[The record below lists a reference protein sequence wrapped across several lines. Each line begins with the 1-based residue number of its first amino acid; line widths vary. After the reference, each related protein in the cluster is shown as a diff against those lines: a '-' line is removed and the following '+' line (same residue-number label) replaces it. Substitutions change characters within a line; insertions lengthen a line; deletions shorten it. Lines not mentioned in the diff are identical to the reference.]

1 MERNN
6 HGKNYSTTSKAY
18 KNFMEALVRR
28 KVSNPGLHA
37 TLYFD
42 AFWLEALSINKDS
55 IINRKLVDARA
66 SRGFTEWRDQ
76 QKAFGLLDWVENGSH
91 FGNGVRYIPGPITL
105 KYLNALTITNAQ
117 IATKADVIDVR
128 DQVDL
133 LGQRVSKLE
142 SALGKLID
150 LKDPPVTG
158 EKIEFYT
165 SNPEALLN

>member
-6 HGKNYSTTSKAY
+6 HGKSYSTTSKAY

-42 AFWLEALSINKDS
+42 AFWLDALTINKDS
-55 IINRKLVDARA
+55 IINRKLIDPRGTRA
-66 SRGFTEWRDQ
+66 FTEWRDQ
-76 QKAFGLLDWVENGSH
+76 QKAFGLLDWVESGNQ

-105 KYLNALTITNAQ
+105 KYLNTLTISNAQ

-150 LKDPPVTG
+150 LRDPPVTG
-158 EKIEFYT
+158 EKIEYYT
-165 SNPEALLN
+165 ANPESLIN